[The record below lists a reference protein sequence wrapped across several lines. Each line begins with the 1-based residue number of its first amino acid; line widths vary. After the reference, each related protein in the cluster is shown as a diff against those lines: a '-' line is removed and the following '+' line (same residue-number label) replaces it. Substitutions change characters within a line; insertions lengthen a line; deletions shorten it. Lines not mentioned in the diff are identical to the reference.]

1 MKSSANAELFVFNLQ
16 ATNTTMKNLFFTL
29 FFFSSI
35 AAIAQPCVDGMAGI
49 YPCDNV
55 DLLSYMSLA
64 EIGGNPNNDNTSD
77 VWGWVSPATNKE
89 YALVAVSNGLA
100 FVDISLPQSP
110 IYLGTLPTHTTN
122 SLWRD
127 VETMDHYCFVG
138 SEASGHGLQVF
149 DLLQLDNVTTPTA
162 FIETA
167 YYGGF
172 GNSHTIAIDPVS
184 KILMAMGTNTFNGG
198 PHLVDISN
206 PLQPILIGGYQD
218 AGYTHDGTILTYGG
232 PDINH
237 QGDVIVVACNGNS
250 GWGVVTLDVTDPT
263 DILFLDNYDY
273 PERGYTHQGWFSKDM
288 SHYLVNDELD
298 EQNIGTTTRT
308 HIFNFSDLDNIGY
321 MNYYLSTNSSIDHN
335 LYIKDQFV
343 YESNYRSGVRILDA
357 SRVSTGVLNEVG
369 YFDLFPLNDLPQ
381 FSGTWS
387 NYPYLPS
394 GVNLATSMYD
404 GFFVLRPTLLYL
416 QSKNLNACGQSADT
430 LQLKINADLQ
440 FPLTANITGI
450 PGFPVFSGVN
460 IAGTGSYNII
470 ISDLGTVPT
479 GTFNCTLQLLTNFG
493 ESYDLFFTISTG
505 TPPPTPNL
513 LSVPATI
520 QYNGFDYTFNWS
532 AVPGATSYLFEI
544 SENDPT
550 FGNIVYSS
558 TEIGNFATLPM
569 GFPFSEGKTYSWR
582 VTAINLCGA
591 SAASVSEDFQWIPAS
606 VNEITER
613 EFVLYPNP
621 AENQIFIQNFQ
632 SGKSNVTIY
641 NTTGQVVFTT
651 SLNQPGVHTL
661 EVENLPT
668 GIYTIQVGRLT
679 KRLLIK

>member
-1 MKSSANAELFVFNLQ
+1 
-16 ATNTTMKNLFFTL
+16 MKNLFLSIFI
-29 FFFSSI
+29 FSS
-35 AAIAQPCVDGMAGI
+35 AAIAAQPCINGMSGI

-55 DLLSYMSLA
+55 DLLAYVPLSN
-64 EIGGNPNNDNTSD
+64 IGANPNNDNTND
-77 VWGWVSPATNKE
+77 IWGWVSPVSGKE
-89 YALVAVSNGLA
+89 YAIVGVSNGTA
-100 FVDISLPQSP
+100 FVDVSSP
-110 IYLGTLPTHTTN
+110 ESPVYLGTLPTHTSN

-127 VETMDHYCFVG
+127 VETLDHYCFVG
-138 SEASGHGLQVF
+138 SEAGGHGLQVF
-149 DLLQLDNVTTPTA
+149 DLLQLDNVTAPTS

-172 GNSHTIAIDPVS
+172 GNSHTIAIDAES

-206 PLQPILIGGYQD
+206 PLQPTLMGGY
-218 AGYTHDGTILTYGG
+218 AESGYTHDGTILTYNG
-232 PDINH
+232 PDVNH

-250 GWGVVTLDVTDPT
+250 GWGVVTLNVTDPT
-263 DILFLDNYDY
+263 DILFLDNYEY
-273 PERGYTHQGWFSKDM
+273 PERGYTHQGWFTKDM
-288 SHYLVNDELD
+288 AHYLVNDELD
-298 EQNIGTTTRT
+298 EQNFGTATRT
-308 HIFNFSDLDNIGY
+308 HIFDFTDLDNIGY
-321 MNYYLSTNSSIDHN
+321 MNYYQSTNSSIDHN
-335 LYIKDQFV
+335 LYVKDQFV

-369 YFDLFPLNDLPQ
+369 YFDLFPTNDLPQ

-404 GFFVLRPTLLYL
+404 GFFILRPTLLYF
-416 QSKNLNACGQSADT
+416 QNNHLNACGQSADT

-460 IAGTGSYNII
+460 IGATGSHNIV

-479 GTFNCTLQLLTNFG
+479 GTYNCTLQLLTTFG
-493 ESYDLFFTISTG
+493 ESYDLFFKITIG
-505 TPPPTPNL
+505 TPPPAPVL
-513 LSVPATI
+513 LSVPGTI

-544 SENDPT
+544 SENDAT

-558 TEIGNFATLPM
+558 TEVGNFATLPFDFAF
-569 GFPFSEGKTYSWR
+569 GEGKTYSWR
-582 VTAINLCGA
+582 VTSINGCGSSA
-591 SAASVSEDFQWIPAS
+591 SSTAEDFQWIPAG
-606 VNEITER
+606 VNEIAER
-613 EFVLYPNP
+613 EFIVYPNP
-621 AENQIFIQNFQ
+621 AENEVFIQNFQ
-632 SGKSNVTIY
+632 SGKSLVSVY
-641 NTTGQVVFTT
+641 NSTGQLVLT
-651 SLNQPGVHTL
+651 STFNQPGVHTL
-661 EVENLPT
+661 EVENLST

>member
-1 MKSSANAELFVFNLQ
+1 
-16 ATNTTMKNLFFTL
+16 MKNLFLSL
-29 FFFSSI
+29 FLLSSI
-35 AAIAQPCVDGMAGI
+35 SAIAQPCVGGMAGI

-55 DLLSYMSLA
+55 DLLSYMSLTD
-64 EIGGNPNNDNTSD
+64 IGANPNNDNTSD
-77 VWGWVSPATNKE
+77 IWGWVSPVTNKE
-89 YALVAVSNGLA
+89 YALVGVSNGLA
-100 FVDISLPQSP
+100 FVDISIPEAP
-110 IYLGTLPTHTTN
+110 VYLGTLPTHTSN

-127 VETMDHYCFVG
+127 VETLDHYCFVG
-138 SEASGHGLQVF
+138 SEASGHGLQIF
-149 DLLQLDNVTTPTA
+149 DLLQLDNVTSPTS

-172 GNSHTIAIDPVS
+172 GHSHTIAIDPVS
-184 KILMAMGTNTFNGG
+184 KILMAMGSDTFNGG

-206 PLQPILIGGYQD
+206 PLQPVLIGGYQD
-218 AGYTHDGTILTYGG
+218 AGYTHDGTILTYNG
-232 PDINH
+232 PDTNH

-250 GWGVVTLDVTDPT
+250 GWGVVTLDVSDPT
-263 DILFLDNYDY
+263 DILFLDNYEY
-273 PERGYTHQGWFSKDM
+273 PERGYTHQGWFTKDM
-288 SHYLVNDELD
+288 AHYLVNDELD
-298 EQNIGTTTRT
+298 EQNFGTTTRT
-308 HIFNFSDLDNIGY
+308 HIFDFSDLDNLVY
-321 MNYYLSTNSSIDHN
+321 MNYYLSTNTAIDHN
-335 LYIKDQFV
+335 LYTKDQFV

-357 SRVSTGVLNEVG
+357 SRVGTGVLNEVG
-369 YFDLFPLNDLPQ
+369 FFDLFPANDLIQ
-381 FSGTWS
+381 YSGTWS

-404 GFFVLRPTLLYL
+404 GFFVLKPTLLYL
-416 QSKNLNACGQSADT
+416 QNNKLIACGQSADT

-460 IAGTGSYNII
+460 ISGPGAYNIV

-479 GTFNCTLQLLTNFG
+479 GNFNCTLQLQTTFG
-493 ESYDLFFTISTG
+493 ESYDLFFSIAVGSA
-505 TPPPTPNL
+505 PAAPSL
-513 LSVPATI
+513 LSVPSTI

-558 TEIGNFATLPM
+558 TEIGNFATIPM

-582 VTAINLCGA
+582 VTAISLCGA
-591 SAASVSEDFQWIPAS
+591 SAASAYEDFQWIPAS

-632 SGKSNVTIY
+632 TGKSSVTIY
-641 NTTGQVVFTT
+641 NATGQIVFTT
-651 SLNQPGVHTL
+651 NLNQPGVHTL
-661 EVENLPT
+661 DVENLPT

-679 KRLLIK
+679 KRLMIK

>member
-1 MKSSANAELFVFNLQ
+1 MPSFLFLSCE
-16 ATNTTMKNLFFTL
+16 TTILFMKNLFLSL
-29 FFFSSI
+29 FIVTS
-35 AAIAQPCVDGMAGI
+35 ATVAAQPCINGMAGI

-55 DLLSYMSLA
+55 DLLAYVPLSN
-64 EIGGNPNNDNTSD
+64 IGANPNNDNTND
-77 VWGWVSPATNKE
+77 IWGWVSPVSGKE
-89 YALVAVSNGLA
+89 YAIVGVSNGTA
-100 FVDISLPQSP
+100 FVDISSP
-110 IYLGTLPTHTTN
+110 ESPVYLGTLPSHTSN

-127 VETMDHYCFVG
+127 VETLDHYCFVG

-149 DLLQLDNVTTPTA
+149 DLLQLDNVTTPTS
-162 FIETA
+162 FIESA

-172 GNSHTIAIDPVS
+172 GNSHTIAIDEES

-206 PLQPILIGGYQD
+206 PLQPTLMGGY
-218 AGYTHDGTILTYGG
+218 AESGYTHDGTILTYNG
-232 PDINH
+232 PDQNH
-237 QGDVIVVACNGNS
+237 IGDVIIVACNGNS
-250 GWGVVTLDVTDPT
+250 GWGVVTLNATDPT
-263 DILFLDNYDY
+263 DILYLDNYDY
-273 PERGYTHQGWFSKDM
+273 PETGYTHQGWFTKDM
-288 SHYLVNDELD
+288 MHYLVNDELD
-298 EQNIGTTTRT
+298 EQQLGTGTRT
-308 HIFNFSDLDNIGY
+308 HIFNFTDLDNIGY
-321 MNYYLSTNSSIDHN
+321 MNYYQSTNSSIDHN
-335 LYIKDQFV
+335 LYVKDQFV

-357 SRVSTGVLNEVG
+357 SRVGTGVLNEVG
-369 YFDLFPLNDLPQ
+369 YFDLFPTNDLPQ

-404 GFFVLRPTLLYL
+404 GFFILRPTLLYL
-416 QSKNLNACGQSADT
+416 QNNHLNACNQSSDT

-460 IAGTGSYNII
+460 ISGPGAYNIV

-479 GTFNCTLQLLTNFG
+479 GNFNCTLQLQTTFG
-493 ESYDLFFTISTG
+493 ESYDLFFSIAVGSA
-505 TPPPTPNL
+505 PAPASL

-544 SENDPT
+544 SENDAT

-558 TEIGNFATLPM
+558 TELGNFATLPFDFAF
-569 GFPFSEGKTYSWR
+569 GEGKTYSWR
-582 VTAINLCGA
+582 VTAINLCGS

-606 VNEITER
+606 VNEIAER
-613 EFVLYPNP
+613 EFIVYPNP
-621 AENQIFIQNFQ
+621 AENEVFIQNFQ

-641 NTTGQVVFTT
+641 NSTGQVVYATNF
-651 SLNQPGVHTL
+651 NQPGVHTL
-661 EVENLPT
+661 EVENLST

>member
-1 MKSSANAELFVFNLQ
+1 
-16 ATNTTMKNLFFTL
+16 MKNLFLSVFLIT
-29 FFFSSI
+29 S
-35 AAIAQPCVDGMAGI
+35 ATVAAQPCINGMAGI

-55 DLLSYMSLA
+55 DLLAYVPLSN
-64 EIGGNPNNDNTSD
+64 IGANTNNDNTND
-77 VWGWVSPATNKE
+77 IWGWVSPVSGKE
-89 YALVAVSNGLA
+89 YAIVGVSNGTA
-100 FVDISLPQSP
+100 FVDISTPESP
-110 IYLGTLPTHTTN
+110 VYLGTLPSHTN
-122 SLWRD
+122 SSLWRD

-149 DLLQLDNVTTPTA
+149 DMLQLDNVTTPTS
-162 FIETA
+162 FIESA

-172 GNSHTIAIDPVS
+172 GNSHTIAIDVES

-206 PLQPILIGGYQD
+206 PLQPTLMGGY
-218 AGYTHDGTILTYGG
+218 AESGYTHDGTILTYYG
-232 PDINH
+232 PDQNH
-237 QGDVIVVACNGNS
+237 VGDVIIVACNGNS
-250 GWGVVTLDVTDPT
+250 GWGVVTLNATDPT
-263 DILFLDNYDY
+263 DIQY
-273 PERGYTHQGWFSKDM
+273 
-288 SHYLVNDELD
+288 
-298 EQNIGTTTRT
+298 
-308 HIFNFSDLDNIGY
+308 LDNIGY
-321 MNYYLSTNSSIDHN
+321 MNYYQSTNSSIDHN
-335 LYIKDQFV
+335 LYTKDQFV

-369 YFDLFPLNDLPQ
+369 YFDLFPANDNPQ

-404 GFFVLRPTLLYL
+404 GFFILRPTLLYL
-416 QSKNLNACGQSADT
+416 QNNQLNACNQSSDT

-460 IAGTGSYNII
+460 ISGPGTYNIV

-479 GTFNCTLQLLTNFG
+479 GNFNCTLQLQTTFG
-493 ESYDLFFTISTG
+493 ESYDLFFSIAVGSA
-505 TPPPTPNL
+505 PAAPSL
-513 LSVPATI
+513 LSVPSTI

-544 SENDPT
+544 SENDAT

-558 TEIGNFATLPM
+558 TELGNFATLPFEFAF
-569 GFPFSEGKTYSWR
+569 GEGKTYSWR
-582 VTAINLCGA
+582 VTAINLCGS
-591 SAASVSEDFQWIPAS
+591 SAASVSEDFQWLPAS
-606 VNEITER
+606 VNEIAER
-613 EFVLYPNP
+613 EFIVYPNP
-621 AENQIFIQNFQ
+621 AENEVFIQNFQ

-641 NTTGQVVFTT
+641 NSTGQVVYATNF
-651 SLNQPGVHTL
+651 NQPGVHTL
-661 EVENLPT
+661 EVEKLST

>member
-1 MKSSANAELFVFNLQ
+1 
-16 ATNTTMKNLFFTL
+16 MKNLFL
-29 FFFSSI
+29 FLLIITS
-35 AAIAQPCVDGMAGI
+35 AVVAAQPCVGGMAGI

-55 DLLSYMSLA
+55 DLLAFVPLSD
-64 EIGGNPNNDNTSD
+64 IGANPNNDNTSD
-77 VWGWVSPATNKE
+77 IWGWVSPVTGKE

-100 FVDISLPQSP
+100 FVDISSPETP
-110 IYLGTLPTHTTN
+110 IYLGTLPTHTSN

-127 VETMDHYCFVG
+127 VETLDHYCFIG

-149 DLLQLDNVTTPTA
+149 DLLQLDNVTTPTS
-162 FIETA
+162 FVETA

-172 GNSHTIAIDPVS
+172 GHSHTIAIDAES
-184 KILMAMGTNTFNGG
+184 KILMAMGSNTFNGG

-206 PLQPILIGGYQD
+206 PLQPTLLGGYGES
-218 AGYTHDGTILTYGG
+218 GYTHDGTIMTYYG
-232 PDINH
+232 PDQNH
-237 QGDVIVVACNGNS
+237 VGDVVIVACNGNS
-250 GWGVVTLDVTDPT
+250 GWGVVTLNASDPT
-263 DILFLDNYDY
+263 DIIYLDNYNY
-273 PERGYTHQGWFSKDM
+273 PETGYTHQGWFTKDM
-288 SHYLVNDELD
+288 AHYLINDELD
-298 EQNIGTTTRT
+298 EQQLGTTTRT
-308 HIFNFSDLDNIGY
+308 HIFNFIDLDNIGY
-321 MNYYLSTNSSIDHN
+321 MNYYLSNNSSIDHN
-335 LYIKDQFV
+335 LYTKDQFV

-357 SRVSTGVLNEVG
+357 SRVATGILNEVG
-369 YFDLFPLNDLPQ
+369 YFDLFPANDLPQ

-387 NYPYLPS
+387 NYPFLPS
-394 GVNLATSMYD
+394 GLNLATSMYD

-416 QSKNLNACGQSADT
+416 QNKNLNACNQSSDT

-460 IAGTGSYNII
+460 ISGPGAYNIV

-479 GTFNCTLQLLTNFG
+479 GNFNCTLQLQTTFG
-493 ESYDLFFTISTG
+493 ESYDLFFSIAVGSA
-505 TPPPTPNL
+505 PAAPSL
-513 LSVPATI
+513 LSVPSTI

-544 SENDPT
+544 SENDAT

-558 TEIGNFATLPM
+558 TELGNFATLPFDFAF
-569 GFPFSEGKTYSWR
+569 GEGKTYSWR
-582 VTAINLCGA
+582 VTAINLCGS

-613 EFVLYPNP
+613 EFIVYPNP
-621 AENQIFIQNFQ
+621 AENEVFIQNFQ

-641 NTTGQVVFTT
+641 NSTGQVVYATNF
-651 SLNQPGVHTL
+651 NQPGVHTL
-661 EVENLPT
+661 EVENLST

>member
-1 MKSSANAELFVFNLQ
+1 MPGFLFLSC
-16 ATNTTMKNLFFTL
+16 ATTTTNMKNLLLSL
-29 FFFSSI
+29 FVLLS
-35 AAIAQPCVDGMAGI
+35 AASFAQPCVGGMAGI

-55 DLLSYMSLA
+55 DLLAFVPLA
-64 EIGGNPNNDNTSD
+64 NIGANPNTDNTND
-77 VWGWVSPATNKE
+77 IWGWVSPVTNKE
-89 YALVAVSNGLA
+89 YALVGVSNGLA
-100 FVDISLPQSP
+100 FVDISNPEAP
-110 IYLGTLPTHTTN
+110 VYLGTLPPHTGN

-127 VETMDHYCFVG
+127 VETLDHYCFVG

-149 DLLQLDNVTTPTA
+149 DLLQLDNVTTPTS
-162 FIETA
+162 FVETA

-172 GNSHTIAIDPVS
+172 GHSHTIAIDPVS
-184 KILMAMGTNTFNGG
+184 KILMAMGSDTFNGG

-206 PLQPILIGGYQD
+206 PLQPILVGGYQD
-218 AGYTHDGTILTYGG
+218 AGYTHDGTILTYYG
-232 PDINH
+232 PDTNH

-250 GWGVVTLDVTDPT
+250 SWGVVTLNVTDPT
-263 DILFLDNYDY
+263 DILFLDNYNY
-273 PERGYTHQGWFSKDM
+273 PETGYTHQGWFTKDM
-288 SHYLVNDELD
+288 AHYLVDDELD
-298 EQNIGTTTRT
+298 EQNLGTTTRT
-308 HIFNFSDLDNIGY
+308 HIFNFTDLDNIGY

-335 LYIKDQFV
+335 LYTKDQFV

-357 SRVSTGVLNEVG
+357 SRVDNGVLNEVG
-369 YFDLFPLNDLPQ
+369 YFDLFPTNDLPQ

-404 GFFVLRPTLLYL
+404 GFFILRPTLLYL
-416 QSKNLNACGQSADT
+416 QNNHLNACNQSSDT

-460 IAGTGSYNII
+460 ITGPGAYNIV

-479 GTFNCTLQLLTNFG
+479 GNFNCTLQLQTTFG
-493 ESYDLFFTISTG
+493 ESYDLFFSIAIG
-505 TPPPTPNL
+505 TPPPSPTL
-513 LSVPATI
+513 LSVPSTI

-532 AVPGATSYLFEI
+532 AVPGATSYLIEI
-544 SENDPT
+544 SENDAT

-558 TEIGNFATLPM
+558 TELGNFATLPFDFAF
-569 GFPFSEGKTYSWR
+569 GEGKTYSWR
-582 VTAINLCGA
+582 VTAINLCGS
-591 SAASVSEDFQWIPAS
+591 SAASVYEDFQWIPAS
-606 VNEITER
+606 VNEIAER
-613 EFVLYPNP
+613 EFIVYPNP
-621 AENQIFIQNFQ
+621 AENEVFIQNFQ

-641 NTTGQVVFTT
+641 NSTGQVVYASSF
-651 SLNQPGVHTL
+651 NQPGVHTL
-661 EVENLPT
+661 EVESLST